1 VAWGDLDGDG
11 DEDIAAPSFVN
22 NAGLT
27 VPPVFYENV
36 GDGVN
41 FTRRDLSVLT
51 NENTSVSR
59 GINIFDYNNDGKLDL
74 YITRSDNNVA
84 DLLLINN
91 GSWAFT
97 KQVITILSL
106 LTMDL
111 GLPLRQIMTMM
122 EKQIFLLG
130 ILRHRL
136 QGVSYFKNSGGT
148 SYTET

>member
-1 VAWGDLDGDG
+1 MLLQNGLFRPVENSMQQNFENQQGVAWGDLDGDG
-11 DEDIAAPSFVN
+11 AEDIAAPSFVN
-22 NAGLT
+22 NAGQT
-27 VPPVFYENV
+27 VPPVFYENM

-91 GSWAFT
+91 
-97 KQVITILSL
+97 
-106 LTMDL
+106 
-111 GLPLRQIMTMM
+111 
-122 EKQIFLLG
+122 
-130 ILRHRL
+130 
-136 QGVSYFKNSGGT
+136 
-148 SYTET
+148 